1 MIDIQRIQLHK
12 QEGKMQDI
20 YKIETRPIANIEN
33 IVQGKHYRISILTE
47 GLIRLE
53 YSEAGVFED
62 RATQFALNRDFPNT
76 EFRYLRTE
84 DGIEIHTSRLHLKYN
99 EKEFSSEGLSI
110 QVKGNIS
117 IYHSIWRYGEETKA
131 SFLPKLEGTAR
142 TLDEADGAIYT
153 SLAMDMITKKH
164 FYIYRSQE

>member
-1 MIDIQRIQLHK
+1 
-12 QEGKMQDI
+12 MQDI

-33 IVQGKHYRISILTE
+33 IVQGKHYRITILTE

-84 DGIEIHTSRLHLKYN
+84 D
-99 EKEFSSEGLSI
+99 
-110 QVKGNIS
+110 
-117 IYHSIWRYGEETKA
+117 
-131 SFLPKLEGTAR
+131 
-142 TLDEADGAIYT
+142 
-153 SLAMDMITKKH
+153 
-164 FYIYRSQE
+164 